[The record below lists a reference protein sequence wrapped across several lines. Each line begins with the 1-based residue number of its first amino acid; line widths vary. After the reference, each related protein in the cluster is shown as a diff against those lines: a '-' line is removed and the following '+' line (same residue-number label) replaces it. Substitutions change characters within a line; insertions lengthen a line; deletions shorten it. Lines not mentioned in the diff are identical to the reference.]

1 MVSKLRIIWKQLDL
15 NDTAQTSISI
25 PSVKSPP
32 LTIESGVW
40 AMWPVDMNLLR
51 KESAR
56 ESLLYATAQLVARVQ
71 LNMSNQVLFLVETQ
85 VRPPSRCM
93 HD

>member
-1 MVSKLRIIWKQLDL
+1 METDG
-15 NDTAQTSISI
+15 TAQTSISI

-56 ESLLYATAQLVARVQ
+56 ESLLYATAQLVAQVQ
-71 LNMSNQVLFLVETQ
+71 LNVSNQVLFLVETQ